1 MQWPYLFVPLTP
13 TDKAYG
19 STRFGAYLS
28 LHRVTPFTAVAAAI
42 GSRRY
47 PIPPVFSAQAAGIR
61 LTLAVS
67 AAFRRSQYFDS
78 PGRRT
83 PSELSRRYPLRLA
96 RLILFLK
103 SMACEGLNTFC
114 CVRANKISSMLNFR
128 Q

>member
-1 MQWPYLFVPLTP
+1 M
-13 TDKAYG
+13 
-19 STRFGAYLS
+19 
-28 LHRVTPFTAVAAAI
+28 
-42 GSRRY
+42 
-47 PIPPVFSAQAAGIR
+47 PPVFSAQAAGIR

-96 RLILFLK
+96 KLILLLK
-103 SMACEGLNTFC
+103 SVACDGLNTFR
-114 CVRANKISSMLNFR
+114 CVLANKISSMLNLR